1 MPWIRC
7 VTPVASIESDTVNK
21 CWGNGDIGGV
31 PMTAARSRSPVSPS
45 IPPIMKTVRVEIAL
59 LIPLPRKT
67 AVVATELME
76 EKRVHRRTDS

>member
-1 MPWIRC
+1 
-7 VTPVASIESDTVNK
+7 
-21 CWGNGDIGGV
+21 
-31 PMTAARSRSPVSPS
+31 
-45 IPPIMKTVRVEIAL
+45 MKTVRVEIAL